1 MGLSTSLNT
10 AVSGL
15 NATQIGIGVV
25 SQNVANAGKA
35 GYVRRVVSTSDSL
48 SGHTVGTQTT
58 QVQRLLD
65 KIVQHQLWQE
75 SAGAAYT
82 STRAEML
89 SSVDKLYGAPGS
101 ATALDTTYN
110 GFTSALQA
118 FQNDPSSY
126 SLRTSVLDSANLL
139 ATRLNSLSDG
149 VQALRSQAES
159 GIASAVRQ
167 VNDLLN
173 ALTSV
178 NARIVGSPNDPAS
191 AELKDRRDLILS
203 DLSQYIDIKTSEDAR
218 GSVSIFSSSG
228 AQIFDG
234 RPAVTFSFDEHP
246 TLGPN
251 AQWSSDPAQRGVGT
265 ITMTNVMGG
274 SVDAIVNKVF
284 RSGEIAALIEMRDT
298 TLVQAQAQL
307 DEIAAQMAKA
317 LSNHETKGTVTGSG
331 AGNSVTLD
339 SNPSTLA
346 RGDTITFDYQATAGG
361 PTQRLTFVNASAGT
375 VLPASASGD
384 ANNRVVAVDMSGG
397 PAAAAAALDA
407 AVNAALGPALGA
419 DFTVSN
425 PAGNQITI
433 ASAAPRAVVGLA
445 ANATITTL
453 SASVAPPAT
462 APVELPFFV
471 DGGLGN
477 GAYTGSF
484 EGGSQAVGFAGR
496 IKVNTDLIADRSKLV
511 VSNTAAG
518 ATTAQGD
525 TTRPKLLLDRLTQSQ
540 RAVTNQLGLDGSTA
554 TTSVT
559 VSGLVQRV
567 VSTQGQAVETAKRLD
582 EGQQV
587 ALAAV
592 QSRFQQTAQVNID
605 QEMST
610 LIELQ
615 NAYAA
620 NARIIST
627 VKEMMDVLMRV

>member
-10 AVSGL
+10 AVAGL
-15 NATQIGIGVV
+15 NATQVGIGVV
-25 SQNVANAGKA
+25 SQNVANAGTA

-48 SGHTVGTQTT
+48 SGRTVGTQNT

-75 SAGAAYT
+75 SAGAAYS
-82 STRAEML
+82 STRAQML
-89 SSVDKLYGAPGS
+89 AGVDKLYGAPGS
-101 ATALDTTYN
+101 STALDTVYN

-126 SLRTSVLDSANLL
+126 SLRTSVLDAATQL
-139 ATRLNSLSDG
+139 AGRLNTLSDG
-149 VQALRSQAES
+149 VQVLREEAES
-159 GIASAVRQ
+159 GISAGVAQ
-167 VNDLLN
+167 VNNLLT

-178 NARIVGSPNDPAS
+178 NARIVGSPNDQALAS
-191 AELKDRRDLILS
+191 LKDQRDMILS
-203 DLSQYIDIKTSEDAR
+203 DLSQYMDIKTSEDAR
-218 GSVSIFSSSG
+218 GSISVVTGSG
-228 AQIFDG
+228 TQIFDG
-234 RPAVTFSFDEHP
+234 RPSVVFSFDARSGI
-246 TLGPN
+246 GPN
-251 AQWSSDPAQRGVGT
+251 DQWSSDPAQRGVGT
-265 ITMTNVMGG
+265 ITMTNTSGG
-274 SVDAIVNKVF
+274 TMDAIANKAF
-284 RSGEIAALIEMRDT
+284 RSGKLAALIEMRDT
-298 TLVQAQAQL
+298 TLVQSQAQL
-307 DEIAAQMAKA
+307 DEIAAQMSKA
-317 LSNHETKGTVTGSG
+317 LSDHETKGTLTGSG
-331 AGNSVTLD
+331 AGNAATLD
-339 SNPSTLA
+339 SNPSLLA
-346 RGDTITFDYQATAGG
+346 RGDTITFDYQATPGG

-375 VLPASASGD
+375 TLPASATGD

-407 AVNAALGPALGA
+407 ALNAALGPALGA

-433 ASAAPRAVVGLA
+433 ASTAPRQVVGMA
-445 ANATITTL
+445 SYATVTAL
-453 SASVAPPAT
+453 SASVAPPAS
-462 APVELPFFV
+462 APIELPFFV

-484 EGGSQAVGFAGR
+484 EGNSQAVGFAGR

-525 TTRPKLLLDRLTQSQ
+525 TARPKLLIDRLTQGL
-540 RAVTNQLGLDGSTA
+540 RAVTNRLGLDGSTA
-554 TTSVT
+554 TTSTT
-559 VSGLVQRV
+559 VSNLVQRV

-582 EGQQV
+582 EGQQI

-592 QSRFQQTAQVNID
+592 QSRFQETAQVNID